1 MRSVKSDTQSQQA
14 LFLVSTSILLVLFLL
29 GFSDALQRVDWFEP
43 RMVGMPA
50 LACAVLGT
58 VLGWLNL
65 GSTPGKLAAVIG
77 SSMLLYVLVVFIAK
91 SASLNQAP
99 ASSQIEGE
107 LRACWAANLGAWRP
121 PNATRQGT
129 FLHCDAVRIGD
140 A

>member
-1 MRSVKSDTQSQQA
+1 MKSDTQSQQA

-29 GFSDALQRVDWFEP
+29 GFSDALQRVEWFEP

-58 VLGWLNL
+58 LLGWLNF
-65 GSTPGKLAAVIG
+65 GSTAGKLAAVIG

-91 SASLNQAP
+91 SAPLNQAE
-99 ASSQIEGE
+99 ASSQIQSEQ
-107 LRACWAANLGAWRP
+107 RAGWAARIGEWRP
-121 PNATRQGT
+121 PNVTPQGT